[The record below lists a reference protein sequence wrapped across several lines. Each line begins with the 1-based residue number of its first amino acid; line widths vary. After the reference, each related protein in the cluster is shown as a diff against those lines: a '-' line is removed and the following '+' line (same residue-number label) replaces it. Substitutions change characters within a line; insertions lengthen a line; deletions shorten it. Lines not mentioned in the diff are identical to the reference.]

1 MAGSADVSAMAP
13 GAAEEIEGS
22 AARAVRGVVSRT
34 GRRGSVRRRLRSAR
48 VRAIRKTERA
58 GRKLPKEAARK
69 GGRVQRRTL
78 GFARHATVSTTFPE
92 PAFTA
97 SEVLQWYRTRRQ
109 VEPILKR
116 FRSPTRLGHL
126 PERDDESAGARP

>member
-1 MAGSADVSAMAP
+1 M
-13 GAAEEIEGS
+13 
-22 AARAVRGVVSRT
+22 
-34 GRRGSVRRRLRSAR
+34 
-48 VRAIRKTERA
+48 RAIRKTERA